1 MRAAVGREQ
10 VRVREHVVAQGCRA
24 AFAGA
29 DELDEWY
36 GAELLAAGIS
46 REARAAVPGAAGGRA
61 WAGGV
66 GLVKAVEVGRGCPHW
81 HLRSAPNAIVR
92 SAPFV
97 RRLLSPP
104 PDSQKFW
111 RVVLAACPPQLV
123 TAPTLGRSVVFL
135 PIFLLSFVG
144 ARCPLEV
151 PQLTNLPAARSVFAF
166 TGRRARVARIT
177 RMLNDAKANHGA
189 LPCASPSHGC

>member
-1 MRAAVGREQ
+1 M
-10 VRVREHVVAQGCRA
+10 REHVVAQGCRA

-81 HLRSAPNAIVR
+81 HFRSAPDAIVR
-92 SAPFV
+92 SAP
-97 RRLLSPP
+97 PE
-104 PDSQKFW
+104 DT
-111 RVVLAACPPQLV
+111 V
-123 TAPTLGRSVVFL
+123 TAARFSEVWRCAGGGGRVSATCVRAYAGSFGRFPTNFPS
-135 PIFLLSFVG
+135 LLRRRASSAG
-144 ARCPLEV
+144 SAP
-151 PQLTNLPAARSVFAF
+151 LPAARSVFAF
-166 TGRRARVARIT
+166 SRRRARVARIT

>member
-1 MRAAVGREQ
+1 M
-10 VRVREHVVAQGCRA
+10 REHVVAQGCRA

-81 HLRSAPNAIVR
+81 HFRSAPDAIVR
-92 SAPFV
+92 SAPPEDTV
-97 RRLLSPP
+97 TAERISEVWRCAGGGGRVLGNLS
-104 PDSQKFW
+104 
-111 RVVLAACPPQLV
+111 
-123 TAPTLGRSVVFL
+123 APTLGRSVVFL
-135 PIFLLSFVG
+135 PIFLLSFG
-144 ARCPLEV
+144 PRRPLEV
-151 PQLTNLPAARSVFAF
+151 PPLAQRAQCLHSVSP
-166 TGRRARVARIT
+166 RAWRV
-177 RMLNDAKANHGA
+177 
-189 LPCASPSHGC
+189 

>member
-1 MRAAVGREQ
+1 M
-10 VRVREHVVAQGCRA
+10 REHVVAQGCRA

-81 HLRSAPNAIVR
+81 HFRSAPDAIVR
-92 SAPFV
+92 SAP
-97 RRLLSPP
+97 PE
-104 PDSQKFW
+104 DT
-111 RVVLAACPPQLV
+111 V
-123 TAPTLGRSVVFL
+123 TAARFSEVWRCAGGGGRVL
-135 PIFLLSFVG
+135 IFLLSFVG
-144 ARCPLEV
+144 PRRPLEV
-151 PQLTNLPAARSVFAF
+151 PPFPQRAQCLHSVVA
-166 TGRRARVARIT
+166 ARVARIT